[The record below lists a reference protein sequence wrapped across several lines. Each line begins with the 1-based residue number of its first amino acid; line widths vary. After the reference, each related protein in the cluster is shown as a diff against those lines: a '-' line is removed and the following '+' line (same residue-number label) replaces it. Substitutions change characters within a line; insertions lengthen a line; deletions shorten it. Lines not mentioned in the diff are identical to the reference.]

1 MKLIYAE
8 VLTQTIQKRPEHSHK
23 GSYGQVV
30 IIGGNKQYGG
40 AIQLCSA
47 ATVYSGAGLTTTV
60 TDVQNHAAVHA
71 MVPETMVLDWN
82 DTKAVTNQLKKATVI
97 VIGPGLG
104 LEQGALSLLSFVLE
118 HLQTKQICIIDG
130 SAITLYAEHK
140 EHLPPHPAQN
150 LIFTPHEMEWQRLSG
165 ITIAEQ
171 TPEKNRH
178 AQQQLGA
185 QIVLK
190 KHRTEIYT
198 AKQTW
203 KNPLGTPAMATG
215 GMGDTLAGMIAGFYA
230 QFPHHTQTL
239 LAAIYLHS
247 FIAEKIA
254 QTHYVVLPSTLI
266 KEIPLAMKLFE
277 SFQETRTSLH

>member
-1 MKLIYAE
+1 MKLIYTE
-8 VLTQTIQKRPEHSHK
+8 VLTHTIQERPGLSHK
-23 GSYGQVV
+23 GSYGHVAV
-30 IIGGNKQYGG
+30 IGGNKQYGG

-47 ATVYSGAGLTTTV
+47 ATVYSGAGLTTTI
-60 TDVQNHAAVHA
+60 TDVQNHVAIHA
-71 MVPETMVLDWN
+71 MLPETMVLDWN
-82 DTKAVTNQLKKATVI
+82 DTNTVYNQLKKATVI

-104 LEQGALSLLSFVLE
+104 LGQGAFSLLSFVLK
-118 HLQTKQICIIDG
+118 HLQAQQICIIDG

-140 EHLPPHPAQN
+140 EQLPPHPTQN

-165 ITIAEQ
+165 IAIAEQ
-171 TPEKNRH
+171 TPEKNRQV
-178 AQQQLGA
+178 QQELGA

-203 KNPLGTPAMATG
+203 KNPLGTPAMAIG

-239 LAAIYLHS
+239 LAAVYLHS

-277 SFQETRTSLH
+277 NSKETGQSLY